1 MQNCSTSLWEKPW
14 HSNSF
19 TVSTTISKFK
29 HLIYPSP
36 YRAKEPNQNDVA
48 ALQVTLRS
56 LSSCRGTPGNFIF
69 VLFSRQIPLS
79 TLKATEQWKA
89 ADQVPVGVASETLW
103 LMSSP
108 CFPFICTRCRWN
120 DQERDTLRKLGTKK
134 HEVCELRKQ
143 WDIFFEKKA
152 VRYIY

>member
-14 HSNSF
+14 QSNSF
-19 TVSTTISKFK
+19 TVSTTILKFK
-29 HLIYPSP
+29 HLIYPC
-36 YRAKEPNQNDVA
+36 RGAEPNDVA
-48 ALQVTLRS
+48 AEAHQA
-56 LSSCRGTPGNFIF
+56 IF
-69 VLFSRQIPLS
+69 FFFFRLIPLS
-79 TLKATEQWKA
+79 TLKTIEQRKA

-134 HEVCELRKQ
+134 HEVIEVRKQ
-143 WDIFFEKKA
+143 WDILAHFLSLCMPQGPNHLCWFRDSE
-152 VRYIY
+152 VISVL